1 MANGSLTVATEGS
14 QDHCPCLVPL
24 RVLAI
29 GTHCTIGKTKR
40 LLKCTALMGDGSQ
53 RVKRCKLF
61 GLHGDLLKKER
72 LSLIKAALLMQ

>member
-1 MANGSLTVATEGS
+1 
-14 QDHCPCLVPL
+14 
-24 RVLAI
+24 
-29 GTHCTIGKTKR
+29 
-40 LLKCTALMGDGSQ
+40 MGDGSQ